1 MNIDTMRRID
11 YFAGVPLCFLL
22 SIVSRETKSP
32 GGQVPENVLFL
43 ELSEMGST
51 VLADPAMKKAERDF
65 GSKLH
70 FAIFDTNRPGL
81 ALSKSVPDE
90 NIFVI
95 RDDSF
100 LHLALDSLG
109 FLLWTR
115 RKRIDT
121 VFDLELFSRFS
132 ALLTGLSGA
141 TNRVGF
147 HAFHNEGLYRGN
159 LLTHKVAYNP
169 YMHIAK
175 NFIALVNAAGA
186 EKPEYPYSKT
196 LIGDDEIDIHKVT
209 PGTQAIEATRAGV
222 RSVYPA
228 FDGERHRIVLI
239 NSNASQLLPQRR
251 WPEDRYGVLIE
262 RILSDFDD
270 VIVLI
275 TGAPSER
282 AEAEQLS
289 LSVGHERCLN
299 FAGNIAFEELTA
311 LYSISALMVTNDS
324 GPAHFASL
332 TDMPV
337 VVLFGPETPNMYKP
351 LGRASVV
358 YAGIACSPCVS
369 AANHR
374 KTTCMDN
381 ICMAAISVEQVYFA
395 VKAEIRGKY

>member
-11 YFAGVPLCFLL
+11 YFVGVPLCFLL

-374 KTTCMDN
+374 CLTSAPMEQ
-381 ICMAAISVEQVYFA
+381 ISGIA
-395 VKAEIRGKY
+395 

>member
-11 YFAGVPLCFLL
+11 YFVGVPLCFLL

>member
-251 WPEDRYGVLIE
+251 WPEDRYGVLIK

>member
-11 YFAGVPLCFLL
+11 YFVGVPLCFLL

-324 GPAHFASL
+324 GPVS
-332 TDMPV
+332 T
-337 VVLFGPETPNMYKP
+337 PE
-351 LGRASVV
+351 
-358 YAGIACSPCVS
+358 
-369 AANHR
+369 
-374 KTTCMDN
+374 
-381 ICMAAISVEQVYFA
+381 
-395 VKAEIRGKY
+395 